1 MGTSVMK
8 IHTHALKT
16 GDRQA
21 IDAFMNSIHPQDAMA
36 VADAMR
42 TSDVRVGVFDDGM
55 NLIAIV
61 FGNAGDIDG
70 AFYISSGGY
79 DASRSVSMV
88 KQVLARRNG
97 NGNGNG
103 SRGGQQGAAGSGPM
117 PTNRPMQSIPVPAAI
132 RRPEQDSTQLR
143 RIGSSGQ
150 TAPASQAPAG
160 NQYPAGYGTRVPI
173 QTIDPESADG
183 DEKGKKKKK
192 KGGAV
197 KKAFATIFAIAA
209 IGGIAAG
216 GVILYPRIASRLGI
230 ASGNANEEKHWQIG
244 KDEQATLTIDPGD
257 TVTHVKSKLYDLG
270 FASTADIIA
279 DYLTENDKL
288 ESLQAGTYTLVG
300 SEKPEDIIERLVSGV
315 TTPTTVV
322 GVNVGNTLN
331 DIAATIDAKK
341 LKFTGADF
349 LAYTNNPQAYKA
361 SYAMMGAIPEGLPSI
376 EGFIPAGVYN
386 LSECE
391 TPEAAIEVMLEAGE
405 RRYEAS
411 GQTPEQWWQNLII
424 GSMIE
429 KEALFDEDRANIS
442 SVIHNRLSRGMKLG
456 IDATVKYATGKNDA
470 RVYDSDTQVDSPYNT
485 YRVVGLPLGP
495 ICSAVGDK
503 SMDAAANPAQTN
515 YIYYVLKDRE
525 GHHAFSDNAA
535 QFEQDK
541 QAYLQLFG
549 YQ

>member
-1 MGTSVMK
+1 MK

-36 VADAMR
+36 AADAMR

-70 AFYISSGGY
+70 TFYISSGGY

-88 KQVLARRNG
+88 KQVLSRRNG
-97 NGNGNG
+97 NGP
-103 SRGGQQGAAGSGPM
+103 RGGQQGAAGSGPM
-117 PTNRPMQSIPVPAAI
+117 PARRPTQSIPVPAAI
-132 RRPEQDSTQLR
+132 RKPESDSTQLR
-143 RIGSSGQ
+143 RIGSIGQ
-150 TAPASQAPAG
+150 TTPASQVPAG
-160 NQYPAGYGTRVPI
+160 SQYPAGYGMRAPI
-173 QTIDPESADG
+173 QTIDPKSADG
-183 DEKGKKKKK
+183 GEKGKKKK
-192 KGGAV
+192 GGAA
-197 KKAFATIFAIAA
+197 KKAIAAILAVAA

-216 GVILYPRIASRLGI
+216 GAILYPRIASRLGI
-230 ASGNANEEKHWQIG
+230 ASGNTNEEKHWQIG
-244 KDEQATLTIDPGD
+244 KDEQATLTIDLGD

-279 DYLTENDKL
+279 DYLSENDKL

-300 SEKPEDIIERLVSGV
+300 SEKPEDIIERLVGGV

-331 DIAATIDAKK
+331 DIAASIDAKK

-361 SYAMMGAIPEGLPSI
+361 SYAMMGAIPDNLPSI

-386 LSECE
+386 LADCE

-405 RRYEAS
+405 KRYEAS

-485 YRVVGLPLGP
+485 YRVSGLPIGP

-515 YIYYVLKDRE
+515 YIYYVLRDKE

>member
-1 MGTSVMK
+1 MK

-36 VADAMR
+36 AADAIRM
-42 TSDVRVGVFDDGM
+42 SDVRVGVFDDGM

-61 FGNAGDIDG
+61 FGNTGDIDG
-70 AFYISSGGY
+70 TFYISSGGY
-79 DASRSVSMV
+79 DASRSVAMV
-88 KQVLARRNG
+88 KQVLARRNSNG

-103 SRGGQQGAAGSGPM
+103 NVNGPRSYQPDAAGSGQM
-117 PTNRPMQSIPVPAAI
+117 SVRRQTQSIPVPAAI
-132 RRPEQDSTQLR
+132 RQHPSDSTQLR

-150 TAPASQAPAG
+150 ATPASQAPAG
-160 NQYPAGYGTRVPI
+160 NQYPAGYGTRAPI
-173 QTIDPESADG
+173 QTIDPKSADG
-183 DEKGKKKKK
+183 DGKGEK
-192 KGGAV
+192 KGRATKKVLVTILAV
-197 KKAFATIFAIAA
+197 AA

-230 ASGNANEEKHWQIG
+230 VSANTNEEKHWQIG

-257 TVTHVKSKLYDLG
+257 TVTHVKSKLYKLG

-279 DYLTENDKL
+279 DYLSENDKL

-300 SEKPEDIIERLVSGV
+300 SEKPEDIIERLVNGV
-315 TTPTTVV
+315 ATPTTVV

-361 SYAMMGAIPEGLPSI
+361 SYAMMAAIPDNLPSI

-386 LSECE
+386 LADCD

-405 RRYEAS
+405 KRYEAS

-442 SVIHNRLSRGMKLG
+442 SVIHNRLARNMKLG
-456 IDATVKYATGKNDA
+456 IDATVKYATGKSDA

-485 YRVVGLPLGP
+485 YRVSGLPVGP

-503 SMDAAANPAQTN
+503 SMDAAANPAQTS
-515 YIYYVLKDRE
+515 YIYYVLKDKE